1 MGLPATVSSLD
12 LWVFHAINGWSGYPI
27 LDWIAEFADRNELLK
42 AGILVSAY
50 WWFWFSPASRDD
62 HRRIVITALLGTI
75 VALFVARAFAGVL
88 PFRVRPLFTTGI
100 DYHPPALRLHEY
112 LNAEDWSSF
121 PSDHG
126 AMWFAL
132 VYGLWRLS
140 RPVGIAAAVFS
151 TVWVCIVRIYLGI
164 HYPSDLLAGG
174 LIGLVCAYITPRI
187 GGNRLADYALTYEKI
202 HPQVFYALAFLATFE
217 IAVIFD
223 DVRVFM
229 RGSMRAL
236 QAMGFRSIHLM
247 EALVTGGAV
256 VLLFALTAGALVKW
270 WRQAQS

>member
-1 MGLPATVSSLD
+1 M
-12 LWVFHAINGWSGYPI
+12 
-27 LDWIAEFADRNELLK
+27 
-42 AGILVSAY
+42 
-50 WWFWFSPASRDD
+50 
-62 HRRIVITALLGTI
+62 
-75 VALFVARAFAGVL
+75 
-88 PFRVRPLFTTGI
+88 
-100 DYHPPALRLHEY
+100 
-112 LNAEDWSSF
+112 
-121 PSDHG
+121 
-126 AMWFAL
+126 
-132 VYGLWRLS
+132 
-140 RPVGIAAAVFS
+140 
-151 TVWVCIVRIYLGI
+151 
-164 HYPSDLLAGG
+164 
-174 LIGLVCAYITPRI
+174 VCAYITPRI

-247 EALVTGGAV
+247 EALVIGGAV

>member
-126 AMWFAL
+126 AM
-132 VYGLWRLS
+132 GLRS
-140 RPVGIAAAVFS
+140 CMACGACPV
-151 TVWVCIVRIYLGI
+151 
-164 HYPSDLLAGG
+164 
-174 LIGLVCAYITPRI
+174 
-187 GGNRLADYALTYEKI
+187 RLASPLPCSAQFGYASS
-202 HPQVFYALAFLATFE
+202 
-217 IAVIFD
+217 
-223 DVRVFM
+223 
-229 RGSMRAL
+229 GSIWASIIRRICL
-236 QAMGFRSIHLM
+236 Q
-247 EALVTGGAV
+247 GA
-256 VLLFALTAGALVKW
+256 
-270 WRQAQS
+270 